1 MSVKNNLL
9 SIKEGIN
16 SNVCL
21 VAVSKTKPKELIL
34 EAYISGHTVF
44 GENKVQ
50 ELVDKYEALPKDIK
64 WHMIGHLQTNKVKY
78 IAPFINLIHSIDS
91 IKLIKEINK
100 KAKSNDRVIDCLI
113 QVHIAKED
121 SKFGIPLS
129 EVDDFY
135 IKCQEYENVR
145 IKGLM
150 GMATFTEN
158 TTIVSEEF
166 KNLKIV
172 YDKMKSNYPT
182 IDILSCGMS
191 GDYNIAIEQGSNMI
205 RIGSTIFGGRQ

>member
-1 MSVKNNLL
+1 MSEILRLAIQKSGRL
-9 SIKEGIN
+9 SE
-16 SNVCL
+16 
-21 VAVSKTKPKELIL
+21 
-34 EAYISGHTVF
+34 
-44 GENKVQ
+44 
-50 ELVDKYEALPKDIK
+50 
-64 WHMIGHLQTNKVKY
+64 
-78 IAPFINLIHSIDS
+78 DS

-135 IKCQEYENVR
+135 IKCQEYKNVR

>member
-34 EAYISGHTVF
+34 EAYESGHTVF